1 MRVDRVTGNVPAPGV
16 VRREER
22 APGDRRRSGG
32 RDRGELGARLPGVDV
47 REAIGAGRFVAGRE
61 VDGRDDGFF
70 VTRLGPPRLT
80 LVALVPIIADADEDT
95 DDDVAVTVL
104 AMRWWDDEQ
113 AATVSKTSRA
123 DARPTRWRRIP
134 ASCRIG
140 ARALTRQRS
149 PDGPASQ
156 PMAVRSAVCG

>member
-1 MRVDRVTGNVPAPGV
+1 MSRRQALSEGKSAHPAIVAHPAAAIEV
-16 VRREER
+16 AV
-22 APGDRRRSGG
+22 
-32 RDRGELGARLPGVDV
+32 ELGALPPGVDV
-47 REAIGAGRFVAGRE
+47 REAIGAGRLLVAGRE

-80 LVALVPIIADADEDT
+80 LVALVPIITDGDEDA
-95 DDDVAVTVL
+95 DDDVAVAVL
-104 AMRWWDDEQ
+104 ATRLWDDEQ

-123 DARPTRWRRIP
+123 DARPARWRRIP

-140 ARALTRQRS
+140 ARASTRQRS

-156 PMAVRSAVCG
+156 PMAVRPAVCG